1 MICKENI
8 ACKILRNAAFHSV
21 TQTKFPKYITCSE
34 SVWLYQEQVAGNKF
48 SVHWTAKFAIW
59 RRFKL
64 KRDHTK
70 EYVTRKKPLKVR
82 VTSVGLWPFRQNV
95 LVFKTLHKRFDNFM
109 IHCFSGGFT
118 LVGQRFVVGSNAALA
133 GRRVRTLKMM
143 KNLLQIFSH
152 NTIKVST

>member
-1 MICKENI
+1 MHCFQCPFLHKSKTWKALICKENI

-64 KRDHTK
+64 KTDHTSAGSSLSECLRPCSEDLIISWSIVFQVDSHLLVK
-70 EYVTRKKPLKVR
+70 
-82 VTSVGLWPFRQNV
+82 GLWWGQMLLWLGGGSEPWRWWRIYFRSSATTQS
-95 LVFKTLHKRFDNFM
+95 R
-109 IHCFSGGFT
+109 
-118 LVGQRFVVGSNAALA
+118 
-133 GRRVRTLKMM
+133 
-143 KNLLQIFSH
+143 
-152 NTIKVST
+152 